1 MDDMVTD
8 TEQAVMVEALRYC
21 ASFEF
26 CAKGKCP
33 YHAKRVGYECIW
45 AMIRDAADMIESL
58 FAQCEEKQAVIES
71 LFAQCEEKQAV
82 IDEYEAEN
90 TELEDEVIRLRRE
103 REATLG

>member
-1 MDDMVTD
+1 MDDMVTY
-8 TEQAVMVEALRYC
+8 TEQAVMVDALRYC

-58 FAQCEEKQAVIES
+58 YDTVGK
-71 LFAQCEEKQAV
+71 KQAV
-82 IDEYEAEN
+82 IDEYAE
-90 TELEDEVIRLRRE
+90 DK
-103 REATLG
+103 A